1 MSNDIKEFI
10 KLAKEINE
18 VNALPQQTSLISDK
32 YDKLY
37 YILKQYISKVLICV
51 ETTLFK
57 LLNKSNTTINL
68 KYNSCNRFI
77 NSLLSNH
84 FNLTYHMIHMD
95 KYDCKYFESM
105 TTITNEPKLHIL
117 HRIIYIIVDFYTAI
131 DRTNLRI
138 DTLDN
143 YLNDFMDQYDLIFK
157 ELKPIIYESFSKKID
172 LPFREYVKDYNPFHI
187 KLEIDDYSED

>member
-131 DRTNLRI
+131 DRTNQ
-138 DTLDN
+138 TLN
-143 YLNDFMDQYDLIFK
+143 FVFCTN
-157 ELKPIIYESFSKKID
+157 
-172 LPFREYVKDYNPFHI
+172 
-187 KLEIDDYSED
+187 